1 MSDRNAA
8 AKGGSSSSSC
18 SVVPTSRSVIE
29 GKLLDALSNDGCV
42 AILASEDDL
51 NVMIAALEYAM
62 LGNHKQT
69 VAARDLAKDMR
80 QLRKEAFPPNHEQH
94 EQHNQSRPDTHS
106 TQRMR
111 LRMRIFRRNH

>member
-1 MSDRNAA
+1 MSDRNKA
-8 AKGGSSSSSC
+8 AKGGSSPSSC

-42 AILASEDDL
+42 AILASEEDL

-69 VAARDLAKDMR
+69 VAARALAKDMR
-80 QLRKEAFPPNHEQH
+80 QLRKEAFPPNGEHWTSQTPTATYEPFLS
-94 EQHNQSRPDTHS
+94 SR
-106 TQRMR
+106 
-111 LRMRIFRRNH
+111 

>member
-1 MSDRNAA
+1 MSDRNKA
-8 AKGGSSSSSC
+8 AKDGSSPSSC

-69 VAARDLAKDMR
+69 IAARALAKDMR
-80 QLRKEAFPPNHEQH
+80 QLRKEAFPPNAPHEL
-94 EQHNQSRPDTHS
+94 PPTK
-106 TQRMR
+106 T
-111 LRMRIFRRNH
+111 L